1 MGYNLKKGESYSLAK
16 TMTKCYVGLGWDINK
31 SGGGYS
37 FDLDVVALLL
47 NDHGW
52 LLPPPYGVV
61 FYNNPTFPSL
71 PETEWKRQGKRNEAV
86 IQKQA
91 IWVSGDNRSG
101 EGNGDDEFL
110 HIDFTRLSMN
120 VQQIIVAACIY
131 EGSTRRQTF
140 GSIKSFIRIAQDDA
154 APDIARYNINEQFK
168 TETTLVLGKL
178 ALQNGNWQ
186 FQAMGTGSNDDLD
199 SLINS
204 YA

>member
-16 TMTKCYVGLGWDINK
+16 TMSKCYIGLGWDINQTG
-31 SGGGYS
+31 SGYP

-52 LLPPPYGVV
+52 LLPAPYGVV

-71 PETEWKRQGKRNEAV
+71 AENEWKQRGKRNEEL

-91 IWVSGDNRSG
+91 IWISGDDRTG
-101 EGNGDDEFL
+101 DDGGDDEFI
-110 HIDFTRLSMN
+110 HIDFTKISQN
-120 VQQIIVAACIY
+120 VQQIIVAVCIY
-131 EGSTRRQTF
+131 DAGIRKQTF
-140 GSIKSFIRIAQDDA
+140 GSINSYVRIAQDA
-154 APDIARYNINEQFK
+154 NYPDMARYDIDDNFK
-168 TETTLVLGKL
+168 SETSLILGRL
-178 ALQNGNWQ
+178 YLQNGTWQ
-186 FQAMGTGSNDDLD
+186 FEAMGKGTNDDLE